1 MKKIYRNS
9 PKRFHPSKKIIWFT
23 GLSGSGKTTLSLK
36 LTGYLR
42 SLNFCAIY
50 LDGDELRAGVSNDLS
65 FTDASREENIRRVA
79 ELAKLLIEQTDFVI
93 VSTISPSN
101 ALRNLAKKIVG
112 KKLFNLV
119 YLSTPIDACIKRD
132 PKGHYKKARQGKI
145 KNFTGISS
153 KYEAPTRSDL
163 VLDTSI
169 VNQRNSLAELKRLLD
184 LP

>member
-101 ALRNLAKKIVG
+101 A
-112 KKLFNLV
+112 
-119 YLSTPIDACIKRD
+119 
-132 PKGHYKKARQGKI
+132 
-145 KNFTGISS
+145 
-153 KYEAPTRSDL
+153 
-163 VLDTSI
+163 
-169 VNQRNSLAELKRLLD
+169 
-184 LP
+184 